1 MRRRPVYVALLSAA
15 LACAGCSI
23 SPSSPPDVT
32 QYDFGPDPA
41 KGASPGLRHALVV
54 YDVSAPAWLD
64 SQSIYY
70 RLAYQDAA
78 RPLAYAD
85 SRWVSSPAELIAGR
99 VRGRLAASG
108 KGGVIHPADGTR
120 ASHALRLELDEFDQ
134 VYDAPGKSKAVVRL
148 RASILGK
155 SALLAQKSFSAER
168 PAATPDAEG
177 GVKALIA
184 ASDEV
189 LDQLVNWTVA
199 SLKDSEGNPSAQR

>member
-1 MRRRPVYVALLSAA
+1 MRRPSVYIALLGLG

-23 SPSSPPDVT
+23 APISSSTEVT

-41 KGASPGLRHALVV
+41 KGSAPALRQALLV

-64 SQSIYY
+64 SQNIYY

-78 RPLAYAD
+78 RPQAYAD
-85 SRWVSSPAELIAGR
+85 SRWVGSPAELIAGR

-120 ASHALRLELDEFDQ
+120 ASYALRVELDEFDQ
-134 VYDAPGKSKAVVRL
+134 VFDAPGRSRAVVRL

-155 SALLAQKSFSAER
+155 TSLVGQRSFSAER
-168 PAATPDAEG
+168 EAATPDAEG
-177 GVKALIA
+177 GVRALIA

-189 LDQLVNWTVA
+189 LDQLVAWTLA
-199 SLKDSEGNPSAQR
+199 SLKE